1 MLHLAFVVV
10 AQHIKPQAVP
20 LQIGNLYQLCLYLAV
35 LGRVQ
40 DALKHGVLYP
50 LPIIH
55 TLSRY
60 PPQPPSSGGILRIHV
75 ICDQHQHSI
84 LTSTGTADTL
94 TITANGKAFLHV
106 VLEGAVPNLTISYRE
121 EIIERRMRL
130 SQIVLTAYFAGVDIF
145 TTAASSMAGRAALF
159 LTAITRGR
167 GHNPWGSS
175 RVGAIAHLGG
185 VYYSTHYVCP
195 SIGRMAINDELAAFH
210 NHTNFGKD
218 TQRAFIFAGQTY
230 GDVIEELKVRDE
242 KKGTKLISYGEAYR
256 SLTYP
261 IHLLSCDQTGSLQ
274 LQIMATPDYRSKLSR
289 LMLKTAF
296 QPPPKDVPAWDAL
309 YKGRPFVIGVDMNL
323 RRIDAAIKIA
333 KKRECLPISL
343 AALDGQGDAVL
354 LSRYK
359 DTGLATVYKVTGS
372 ILTELLG
379 RPPSFYIPPRTQYLT
394 EKGDVVDAPL
404 IQTAGKTGRQGRK

>member
-1 MLHLAFVVV
+1 MLFSVRDIDVLRLLCWCQNIDPGDLNSISTTTERENLIALGF
-10 AQHIKPQAVP
+10 IKEHEKS
-20 LQIGNLYQLCLYLAV
+20 N
-35 LGRVQ
+35 
-40 DALKHGVLYP
+40 
-50 LPIIH
+50 
-55 TLSRY
+55 
-60 PPQPPSSGGILRIHV
+60 
-75 ICDQHQHSI
+75 
-84 LTSTGTADTL
+84 TL
-94 TITANGKAFLHV
+94 TISESGKALLRVIF
-106 VLEGAVPNLTISYRE
+106 EGNIPNLTFSYHE
-121 EIIERRMRL
+121 SVIVRRIRL
-130 SQIVLTAYFAGVDIF
+130 SKLVLTAYHAGIDVFATSVNSIRYS
-145 TTAASSMAGRAALF
+145 SSMF
-159 LTAITRGR
+159 LTAIARGKGR
-167 GHNPWGSS
+167 NPWGSA
-175 RVGAIAHLGG
+175 RVGAIANLGG

-195 SIGRMAINDELAAFH
+195 NIGRMAINDEITAFH

-218 TQRAFIFAGQTY
+218 TRRAFIFVGPTY
-230 GDVIEELKVRDE
+230 GDVIEELRVRDE
-242 KKGTKLISYGEAYR
+242 KRDTKLIRYGEAYHG
-256 SLTYP
+256 LTYP

-274 LQIMATPDYRSKLSR
+274 LQIMATPDYRAKLSR

-379 RPPSFYIPPRTQYLT
+379 RPPSFYIPPQTQYLT

>member
-1 MLHLAFVVV
+1 MIFSVREIDVLRLLYWCQNIRPDDLSSISTKAERENLLALGFIKLHE
-10 AQHIKPQAVP
+10 KS
-20 LQIGNLYQLCLYLAV
+20 N
-35 LGRVQ
+35 
-40 DALKHGVLYP
+40 
-50 LPIIH
+50 
-55 TLSRY
+55 
-60 PPQPPSSGGILRIHV
+60 
-75 ICDQHQHSI
+75 
-84 LTSTGTADTL
+84 TL

-121 EIIERRMRL
+121 EIIKRRIRL

-195 SIGRMAINDELAAFH
+195 NIGRMAINDELVAFH

-274 LQIMATPDYRSKLSR
+274 LQIMAVPNYRENLAR
-289 LMLKTAF
+289 LMLKSAYH
-296 QPPPKDVPAWDAL
+296 PPPKDVPAWDAL

-333 KKRECLPISL
+333 KKRECLPMSL
-343 AALDGQGDAVL
+343 AALDGQGDSVL

-404 IQTAGKTGRQGRK
+404 IQTAGKTGGPRGK